1 MAAASKLANLFNLL
15 LPNFTAQIIM
25 AFEHWWSNRG
35 GGLVASAQLLR

>member
-35 GGLVASAQLLR
+35 GLVASAQLLR